1 MTFDLPLRA
10 VFEPPSYPNVWFY
23 VDERLAPSQDQAV
36 RWLTGWLRDRC
47 GIVDD
52 FGRPKNPEASDAQAR
67 LGRVQPW
74 RDAAHPAVGH
84 AHDLHVR
91 YYYVALRQRGEER
104 AGPFFRFAASA
115 HYEVEDEHP
124 RHPYVD
130 ECPLCGR
137 TGAYAGA
144 ADLFADVHE
153 PLGIELLCY
162 GTVRGERIQRA
173 DGAPATG
180 LVALG
185 EQYDLR
191 IERVGPTRADMNVAA
206 LAIVLIRPKPG
217 PDSSDAARIP

>member
-1 MTFDLPLRA
+1 MTFDLPARA

-23 VDERLAPSQDQAV
+23 IDDRLAPSQGEAV

-52 FGRPKNPEASDAQAR
+52 FGRPKNPEACDAQAR

-74 RDAAHPAVGH
+74 PAAADPALGH

-91 YYYVALRQRGEER
+91 YYHVALRQRGEER
-104 AGPFFRFAASA
+104 AGAFFRFAASV

-130 ECPLCGR
+130 ECPRCGR
-137 TGAYAGA
+137 TGEDAGA

-153 PLGIELLCY
+153 PLGLELLCY
-162 GTVRGERIQRA
+162 GTVRGERIHRV
-173 DGAPATG
+173 DGTPVTG
-180 LVALG
+180 LLALA
-185 EQYDLR
+185 ETHDLT
-191 IERVGPTRADMNVAA
+191 IERLSPSRPDMNVAA
-206 LAIVLIRPKPG
+206 LAVVLIRPRLEPG
-217 PDSSDAARIP
+217 G

>member
-1 MTFDLPLRA
+1 MTFDLPARA
-10 VFEPPSYPNVWFY
+10 VFEPPSYPNIWFY
-23 VDERLAPSQDQAV
+23 IDDRLVPSHDQAV
-36 RWLTGWLRDRC
+36 RWLTGWLRDHC

-52 FGRPKNPEASDAQAR
+52 FGRQKNPEAADAQAR
-67 LGRVQPW
+67 LGHVQPW
-74 RDAAHPAVGH
+74 RPIADPALGH

-91 YYYVALRQRGEER
+91 YYYVALRQRGEDR
-104 AGPFFRFAASA
+104 AGPFFRFAASV

-124 RHPYVD
+124 KHPYVD

-137 TGAYAGA
+137 TGEYAGA

-162 GTVRGERIQRA
+162 GTVRGERIRRA

-191 IERVGPTRADMNVAA
+191 IERLEPTRPDMNVAA
-206 LAIVLIRPKPG
+206 LVVVLVRPRADPPG
-217 PDSSDAARIP
+217 